1 MFTLMCVLQ
10 ISIVTMTTSV
20 RDNLNEDN
28 YFMSI
33 YSRYKSCAR
42 TAMLN

>member
-20 RDNLNEDN
+20 RDNL
-28 YFMSI
+28 SI
-33 YSRYKSCAR
+33 CCCYYWNDAWYKSCAR

>member
-10 ISIVTMTTSV
+10 IFCIPVQSDLSAIVCICCCYYWN
-20 RDNLNEDN
+20 DAW
-28 YFMSI
+28 
-33 YSRYKSCAR
+33 YKSCAR